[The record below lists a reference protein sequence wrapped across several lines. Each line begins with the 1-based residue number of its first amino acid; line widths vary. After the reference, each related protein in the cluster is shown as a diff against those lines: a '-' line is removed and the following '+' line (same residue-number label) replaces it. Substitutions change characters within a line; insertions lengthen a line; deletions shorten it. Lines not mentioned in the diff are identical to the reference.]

1 MKVLLIS
8 DDRAYSS
15 YLKRNLNAEQIE
27 TEETFALQN
36 AVTLIKK
43 HHYDA
48 VVCCVP
54 ILNTR
59 CPHEIL
65 ATLKEAAPGT
75 GVIFITENVQ
85 IYKAIE
91 LVRQGLFTCLN
102 RPVFIEELIANL
114 AQLKCL
120 QKEKASVWQKQHSA
134 EPLHTRAQTNI
145 KKYVAG
151 ISMRATR
158 MYEQIDLVAPTS
170 FSVIIYGETGTGKE
184 SVAHRLAQ
192 TYDRKAPY
200 IAVDCGC
207 LSKELALSEL
217 FGHEKGSFT
226 GAHSAKAGA
235 FELAHKGT
243 IFLDEIANLDYD
255 VQSYLLRALQE
266 RKIRRVGG
274 TEDIPVEV
282 RVIAASNEDLALAVK
297 AGKFR
302 EDLFH
307 RLNEFEIAIPPLRER
322 KEDLNIFIEHF
333 MQETNIEL
341 HKIVMG
347 IDAETEQLLR
357 QYEWP
362 GNIREL
368 KNVIRRACLL
378 TDDGC
383 LITRQVL
390 PREILYPISALAG
403 DDYGL
408 QTTESHTK
416 KATRRI
422 GIKEIEEALK
432 CANYNKSKAASLLRI
447 DRKTLYNKLKS
458 FSLVGST

>member
-1 MKVLLIS
+1 M
-8 DDRAYSS
+8 
-15 YLKRNLNAEQIE
+15 
-27 TEETFALQN
+27 
-36 AVTLIKK
+36 
-43 HHYDA
+43 
-48 VVCCVP
+48 
-54 ILNTR
+54 
-59 CPHEIL
+59 
-65 ATLKEAAPGT
+65 
-75 GVIFITENVQ
+75 
-85 IYKAIE
+85 
-91 LVRQGLFTCLN
+91 
-102 RPVFIEELIANL
+102 
-114 AQLKCL
+114 
-120 QKEKASVWQKQHSA
+120 
-134 EPLHTRAQTNI
+134 
-145 KKYVAG
+145 
-151 ISMRATR
+151 
-158 MYEQIDLVAPTS
+158 
-170 FSVIIYGETGTGKE
+170 
-184 SVAHRLAQ
+184 
-192 TYDRKAPY
+192 
-200 IAVDCGC
+200 
-207 LSKELALSEL
+207 
-217 FGHEKGSFT
+217 
-226 GAHSAKAGA
+226 
-235 FELAHKGT
+235 
-243 IFLDEIANLDYD
+243 
-255 VQSYLLRALQE
+255 QSYLLRALQE

-408 QTTESHTK
+408 QTTESHPK

>member
-1 MKVLLIS
+1 MKVLIVT

-15 YLKRNLNAEQIE
+15 YLKRNLSIEQIVV
-27 TEETFALQN
+27 EEAFALQD

-43 HHYDA
+43 THYDA

-54 ILNTR
+54 ILNAR

-65 ATLKEAAPGT
+65 ETLQKAAPGT

-102 RPVFIEELIANL
+102 RPVFIEELVANL

-120 QKEKASVWQKQHSA
+120 RKANMIPVQTELI
-134 EPLHTRAQTNI
+134 EPLHTRESI
-145 KKYVAG
+145 KKYVSG
-151 ISMRATR
+151 TSSSATR
-158 MYEQIDLVAPTS
+158 MYKQIDIVAPTS

-184 SVAHRLAQ
+184 SVACRLAQ
-192 TYDRKAPY
+192 RYDSKAPY
-200 IAVDCGC
+200 VAVDCGC

-226 GAHSAKAGA
+226 GAHTAKAGA
-235 FELAHKGT
+235 FEHAHKGT
-243 IFLDEIANLDYD
+243 IFLDEIGNLDYD
-255 VQSYLLRALQE
+255 VQSYLLRAIQE

-274 TEDIPVEV
+274 TDDIPVEV
-282 RVIAASNEDLALAVK
+282 RIIAASNEDLSLAVK
-297 AGKFR
+297 AGRFR

-307 RLNEFEIAIPPLRER
+307 RLNEFEIAIPPLRAR
-322 KEDLNIFIEHF
+322 QEDLPIFIDHF
-333 MQETNIEL
+333 IQETNIEL

-347 IDAETEQLLR
+347 IDAEVEQLLLD
-357 QYEWP
+357 YKWP
-362 GNIREL
+362 GNVREL

-383 LITRQVL
+383 LITRKVL
-390 PREILYPISALAG
+390 PREILYPIPLLSDEQYDLEE
-403 DDYGL
+403 D
-408 QTTESHTK
+408 EHHPK
-416 KATRRI
+416 KASRRI
-422 GIKEIEEALK
+422 GIKEIEDALK
-432 CANYNKSKAASLLRI
+432 CANYNKSKAANLLRI
-447 DRKTLYNKLKS
+447 DRKTLYNKLKF
-458 FSLVGST
+458 FSLIGSVK

>member
-1 MKVLLIS
+1 MKVLLIT

-15 YLKRNLNAEQIE
+15 YLKRNLNVEQIE
-27 TEETFALQN
+27 TEETFALPD
-36 AVTLIKK
+36 AVALIKK

-54 ILNTR
+54 ILNAR

-120 QKEKASVWQKQHSA
+120 QREKASAWQKEHVT
-134 EPLHTRAQTNI
+134 EPLHKRESKSI

-151 ISMRATR
+151 VSMRAVR

-184 SVAHRLAQ
+184 SVAHRLAK
-192 TYDRKAPY
+192 TYDSKAPY
-200 IAVDCGC
+200 FAVDCGC

-226 GAHSAKAGA
+226 GAQGTKTGA

-274 TEDIPVEV
+274 TEDIPVDV
-282 RVIAASNEDLALAVK
+282 RIIAASNEDLALAVK

-322 KEDLNIFIEHF
+322 KEDLNISLNTLCRRPIL
-333 MQETNIEL
+333 NC
-341 HKIVMG
+341 
-347 IDAETEQLLR
+347 
-357 QYEWP
+357 
-362 GNIREL
+362 IR
-368 KNVIRRACLL
+368 
-378 TDDGC
+378 
-383 LITRQVL
+383 
-390 PREILYPISALAG
+390 
-403 DDYGL
+403 
-408 QTTESHTK
+408 
-416 KATRRI
+416 
-422 GIKEIEEALK
+422 
-432 CANYNKSKAASLLRI
+432 
-447 DRKTLYNKLKS
+447 
-458 FSLVGST
+458 

>member
-27 TEETFALQN
+27 TEETFALQS
-36 AVTLIKK
+36 AVPLIKK

-54 ILNTR
+54 ILNAR

-65 ATLKEAAPGT
+65 ATLKEAAPDT

-85 IYKAIE
+85 IYKVIE

-114 AQLKCL
+114 TQLKYHQNENAPVRQKAQIAAPL
-120 QKEKASVWQKQHSA
+120 QASERKGMQ
-134 EPLHTRAQTNI
+134 
-145 KKYVAG
+145 KYVSG
-151 ISMRATR
+151 ISKIATR

-184 SVAHRLAQ
+184 SVAHRLAK
-192 TYDRKAPY
+192 TNDSKNPY

-341 HKIVMG
+341 HKMVMG

-383 LITRQVL
+383 LVTRQVL

-403 DDYGL
+403 DRQEL
-408 QTTESHTK
+408 QPIENLAK
-416 KATRRI
+416 KASRRI
-422 GIKEIEEALK
+422 GLKEIEEALK
-432 CANYNKSKAASLLRI
+432 CTNYNKSKAASLLRI
-447 DRKTLYNKLKS
+447 DRKTLYNKLKN
-458 FSLVGST
+458 FALVGTN